1 MSVESVKNEVIGK
14 IFPKVEDTTKKTL
27 GEAARKVVQSN
38 IPTNYLIL
46 DEDVGNFLFKA
57 YAELATKKLTKKT
70 FLSELKTALV
80 SEGWVPT
87 TVKSSGLRNFINKKL
102 GNPDIYKL
110 PSASYITFRNSLLK
124 VLRLL
129 DDGSD
134 KNFFAN
140 RQLDHAGQGNFS
152 SAAAGSSLV
161 LARTLEG
168 VSSTNQAEFSSAVNQ
183 SALENLKALRKNNEE
198 LYDNI
203 IKVYGD
209 IHSLRSLIR
218 KVTVGW
224 NTVVNTDLSASAFLE
239 LILTPAYASQGD
251 KGTYESKLLYDILLP
266 AIEDQM
272 LAYQK
277 KKGFQN
283 LEGSPSFLTRVGA
296 GLISK
301 AKPRVKVK
309 NGKFVLRVDPKYN
322 NPTFGI
328 NSTKAEKTYSSGE
341 KSQSVKTGGPKG
353 SKPRVRVK
361 RGKPVLP
368 DIRSFIGIL
377 NERLPTQVANNMGS
391 PRLNYRTGRFAN
403 STRVNDIQLTS
414 KGFPTIQYTYMRYPY
429 EVFEFPG
436 SGSPLALQ
444 GERDPRTLID
454 KSIREIMAEFAVG
467 RFYTRRV

>member
-38 IPTNYLIL
+38 IPSNYLIL
-46 DEDVGNFLFKA
+46 DADVGEYLFDVYGELANKQISEKKFLFLLEAALQASGWKKA
-57 YAELATKKLTKKT
+57 N
-70 FLSELKTALV
+70 
-80 SEGWVPT
+80 
-87 TVKSSGLRNFINKKL
+87 VKSSGLRNFINKKL
-102 GNPDIYKL
+102 GNPRIYEL
-110 PSASYITFRNSLLK
+110 PASSFRTFRDSLNAVLNKINGTEEVNFLK
-124 VLRLL
+124 
-129 DDGSD
+129 
-134 KNFFAN
+134 NT
-140 RQLDHAGQGNFS
+140 QLDHAGQGNFS
-152 SAAAGSSLV
+152 SSAAASSLV

-168 VSSTNQAEFSSAVNQ
+168 VSATDQAKFSSAVNQ
-183 SALENLKALRKNNEE
+183 SALESLKALKQNNRD
-198 LYDNI
+198 LYNNI
-203 IKVYGD
+203 VEAYGN
-209 IHSLRSLIR
+209 IHSLRALIR
-218 KVTVGW
+218 KVTVNW
-224 NTVVNTDLSASAFLE
+224 NTVVTTDMRAQASLE
-239 LILTPAYASQGD
+239 LILTPDDASQGA

-266 AIEDQM
+266 AIQKQM
-272 LAYQK
+272 LSYQN
-277 KKGFQN
+277 KKGFEN
-283 LEGSPSFLTRVGA
+283 LEGSPTFLTRVGA

-301 AKPRVKVK
+301 VKPRVKVK

-328 NSTKAEKTYSSGE
+328 NSTKAAKSYSSGE
-341 KSQSVKTGGPKG
+341 KSQSVKTGGPRG

-377 NERLPTQVANNMGS
+377 NERLPTKVAQNMGS

-414 KGFPTIQYTYMRYPY
+414 KGFPSIQYTYMRYPY
-429 EVFEFPG
+429 EVFEYPG
-436 SGSPLALQ
+436 SGSPLAQQ
-444 GERDPRTLID
+444 GQRDPRTLID